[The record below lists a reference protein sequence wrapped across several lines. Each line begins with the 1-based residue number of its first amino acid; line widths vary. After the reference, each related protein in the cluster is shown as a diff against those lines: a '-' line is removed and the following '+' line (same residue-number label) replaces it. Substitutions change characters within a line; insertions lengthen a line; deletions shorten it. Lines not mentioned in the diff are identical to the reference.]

1 MLLRFVRDGS
11 LSPDSFGSTD
21 APEVVIRQVGQ
32 SDMQVWDLKQG
43 RVLNYAGSFRSLL
56 MCFDPKKSFYLYEPG
71 DSLKGPHYL
80 GLKIPTLCSVSP
92 DERRYKEFKKNG
104 AVKVYMPTWTLDE
117 LQAVRDYIHK
127 RSPDAMPLNNSA
139 IAERFNIVGG
149 IFRHVFAPN
158 FNAVLKDQEEAI
170 KELEPKKFSLNKL
183 DRQLKGVSHYV
194 AQYRVTT
201 EGDDAFLDAN
211 IDIVS
216 EAVRNAT
223 VARFRELKLDEKID
237 TLITNDHRPKYMSA
251 MCPLYYED
259 VVAGLL
265 YQKGGIE
272 WERRKRTDAEFSRF
286 NMSVTA
292 IKEGKQPPVF
302 ANMVPGVLYRST
314 KGNFPAVDM
323 MLRTEDGLLYGL
335 QVTRLEQNRT
345 IVTAAVDNWLKS
357 VEMNNSMEK
366 VRIAVIPKPAL
377 ADNFKAKY
385 DSNISG
391 YPLLEVWKL
400 PSDYGQRF

>member
-11 LSPDSFGSTD
+11 LSPDSFGSTN
-21 APEVVIRQVGQ
+21 APEVVIRQVQQ
-32 SDMQVWDLKQG
+32 SNMEVWDLKQG
-43 RVLNYAGSFRSLL
+43 RVMVYKGISPLL
-56 MCFDPKKSFYLYEPG
+56 LSCFDPKKSFYLYEPG
-71 DSLKGPHYL
+71 DSLKGPQYV
-80 GLKIPTLCSVSP
+80 GLKIPTMCSVSP
-92 DERRYKEFKKNG
+92 DERRYKEFEKNG

-117 LQAVRDYIHK
+117 LQAVRDYIHN

-139 IAERFNIVGG
+139 IAERFNAVGG

-158 FNAVLKDQEEAI
+158 FNAVLKKQEEAI
-170 KELEPKKFSLNKL
+170 KQLDPKKFSLNKL
-183 DRQLKGVSHYV
+183 DRQLKEVSHHV

-237 TLITNDHRPKYMSA
+237 TLISNDHRPKYMSA

-259 VVAGLL
+259 VVAGQL
-265 YQKGGIE
+265 YETGGIE
-272 WERRKRTDAEFSRF
+272 WERRNRTDAEFSRF

-292 IKEGKQPPVF
+292 MKEGKPPVF

-314 KGNFPAVDM
+314 KSNFPAVDM

-335 QVTRLEQNRT
+335 QVTRQEQNRT
-345 IVTAAVDNWLKS
+345 IETDAVDNWLKS
-357 VEMNNSMEK
+357 VEMDNSMEK

-385 DSNISG
+385 DRNVSG